1 MNIGGQG
8 ALEYL
13 LMIGAGIA
21 IAAVVLYFVLSSG
34 SGATCESYKSQVAGL
49 CAAKSTQDICERTG
63 DIDADMSL
71 GGNDAECEWDSVNE
85 KCLLRDGLPWEDSE
99 YC

>member
-1 MNIGGQG
+1 MNLRGQG

-21 IAAVVLYFVLSSG
+21 IAAVVLYFVLASG
-34 SGATCESYKSQVAGL
+34 GSATCESYKSQVAGL
-49 CAAKSTQDICERTG
+49 CAAKSTQDICDRTG
-63 DIDADMSL
+63 DIDPHMSL
-71 GGNDAECEWDSVNE
+71 GGNDNECEWDAMKE
-85 KCLLRDGLPWEDSE
+85 KCVIRQNLPWDSTD